1 MGGHCLCL
9 PAKHRDTA
17 AHIQYFTAEL
27 KTRINSMDK
36 SAVQCVLPQSGTLHV
51 WKLVLKCEKNTL
63 FKWSVSKQTASSR
76 QSEFQEA
83 LMKYTFQRPDVTEGQ
98 MFWNE
103 YKTQRKSIFILIVML
118 SVFVSLC
125 IALCFNIQNNNK

>member
-36 SAVQCVLPQSGTLHV
+36 SAVQCVSSQSGLYMYENLSLSVKKTPFS
-51 WKLVLKCEKNTL
+51 NDL
-63 FKWSVSKQTASSR
+63 FHKQTSSR

-83 LMKYTFQRPDVTEGQ
+83 LMKYTFQRPDMTEGHKCSE
-98 MFWNE
+98 MNIKHTNKIIFYFNSDVV
-103 YKTQRKSIFILIVML
+103 SICLTL
-118 SVFVSLC
+118 HCSL
-125 IALCFNIQNNNK
+125 F